1 MGEGSVKHLERRLRQ
16 AYVNVIWLEGELVFA
31 DFHTLCVF
39 TVGEAFMPP
48 EYGVRFR
55 LTFRIIDTFHRREA

>member
-1 MGEGSVKHLERRLRQ
+1 MFQGDLRLIR
-16 AYVNVIWLEGELVFA
+16 ETDKLVFV
-31 DFHTLCVF
+31 DFLTLCVF

-55 LTFRIIDTFHRREA
+55 LTFRKIETFHRREA

>member
-1 MGEGSVKHLERRLRQ
+1 MKYIALAQQ
-16 AYVNVIWLEGELVFA
+16 AGKLLFV

-55 LTFRIIDTFHRREA
+55 LTFRKIETFHRREA